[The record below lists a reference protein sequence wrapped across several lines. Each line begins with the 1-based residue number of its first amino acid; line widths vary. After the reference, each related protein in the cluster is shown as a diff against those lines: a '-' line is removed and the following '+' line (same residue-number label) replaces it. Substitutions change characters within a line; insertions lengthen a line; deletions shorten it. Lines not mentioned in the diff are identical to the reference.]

1 MSYDGGLCYF
11 SSKNASLFNSISASG
26 QSYKAS
32 TIIEGLKR
40 PQMTLFR
47 IAFYSM
53 VAESSPEKVDP
64 CYEEILSLP
73 IANLIGVHQ
82 PFDYDSK
89 VIQSKN
95 CIKSDS

>member
-1 MSYDGGLCYF
+1 MVGCVIFHQKMQVYL
-11 SSKNASLFNSISASG
+11 I

-40 PQMTLFR
+40 PQMTLFT

-53 VAESSPEKVDP
+53 VMDP
-64 CYEEILSLP
+64 WYEEILSLP

-89 VIQSKN
+89 VIQSKK
-95 CIKSDS
+95 CIKSNS

>member
-1 MSYDGGLCYF
+1 MVGCVIFHQKMQVYL
-11 SSKNASLFNSISASG
+11 I

-40 PQMTLFR
+40 PQMTLFT

-53 VAESSPEKVDP
+53 VAESSPEKMDHW
-64 CYEEILSLP
+64 YEEILSLP

>member
-1 MSYDGGLCYF
+1 MVGCVIFHQKMQVYL
-11 SSKNASLFNSISASG
+11 I

-40 PQMTLFR
+40 PQMTLFT

-53 VAESSPEKVDP
+53 VAESSPEKMDP
-64 CYEEILSLP
+64 WYEEILSLP
-73 IANLIGVHQ
+73 IANLISVHQ

-89 VIQSKN
+89 VIQSK
-95 CIKSDS
+95 KLYLVRLLVLL